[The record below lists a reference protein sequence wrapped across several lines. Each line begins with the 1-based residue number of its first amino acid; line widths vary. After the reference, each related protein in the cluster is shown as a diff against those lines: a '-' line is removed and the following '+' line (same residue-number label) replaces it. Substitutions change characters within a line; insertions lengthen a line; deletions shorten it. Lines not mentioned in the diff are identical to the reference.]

1 MAKYLA
7 GQIVPLTPSQ
17 VPTNVSHLAKYSSA
31 PAAAADGSTLSES
44 FTAQRP
50 PTTSDGQ
57 STNQGMVA
65 DTTEEQPQS
74 PGSYCSIM

>member
-31 PAAAADGSTLSES
+31 PAADGSTLSES

-50 PTTSDGQ
+50 PTPSDGQ
-57 STNQGMVA
+57 STNQGIVA
-65 DTTEEQPQS
+65 DTTEEQQPQS